1 MTTLRGDSEAPNR
14 PESQHSA
21 RTSSIRSPKTRLRE
35 FAGEDPPTIPHP
47 LPISLSSLKSHYTPS
62 CLPTHPLRRVPPPL
76 HETEHVSII
85 GQGHIA
91 LDVVRMLLTP
101 PTVLAEYDVP
111 VPVLDVFR
119 RFAVPPLDGT
129 PMLPLAPELF
139 CSPTSDAKLTR
150 QQSRLLQLQQ
160 QRVSPEPGPSRTK
173 TWSLDFFRSP
183 TSLSTAPGSQQLALT
198 RVTSVQHT
206 DLVVTALGH
215 NADPAAAHV
224 DPGLGYLRTGCGGWV
239 LDAEGRSL
247 RRVYASGWAATGARG
262 TLALTILD
270 AYGVTDSILAD
281 YDYDADA
288 ENSEDALV
296 ADDTV
301 DLESVPVE
309 VEEGVRARRILQY
322 DQWKKIDAEEVRCG
336 AEMDKE
342 RERMG
347 WEEAHDF
354 LTSTGTWQSQ

>member
-1 MTTLRGDSEAPNR
+1 MLASLAPQE
-14 PESQHSA
+14 PSGFIATMFVS
-21 RTSSIRSPKTRLRE
+21 TSSVE
-35 FAGEDPPTIPHP
+35 
-47 LPISLSSLKSHYTPS
+47 SLNDTTELQQLSYGPGPDSVVQYKSD
-62 CLPTHPLRRVPPPL
+62 HPLRRVPPPL

-101 PTVLAEYDVP
+101 PTVLAKYDVP

-119 RFAVPPLDGT
+119 RFAVPPLDGMS
-129 PMLPLAPELF
+129 MLPLAPELF
-139 CSPTSDAKLTR
+139 GSPTSDAKLTR
-150 QQSRLLQLQQ
+150 QQSRLLQLLQQQQ
-160 QRVSPEPGPSRTK
+160 QRVSPESGPSRTK

-183 TSLSTAPGSQQLALT
+183 TSLSTAPGSQHLALT
-198 RVTSVQHT
+198 R
-206 DLVVTALGH
+206 H

-224 DPGLGYLRTGCGGWV
+224 DPGLGYLRTGCGGRV

-281 YDYDADA
+281 YDYDAGA

-301 DLESVPVE
+301 DLES
-309 VEEGVRARRILQY
+309 
-322 DQWKKIDAEEVRCG
+322 WKKIDAEEVRCG

-354 LTSTGTWQSQ
+354 LTRTGSVMTESWCVTVLYDLETD